1 MSPTQDSAADGNGRR
16 RAAQEL
22 RPGVRYDVAA
32 PAPRAVQLH
41 CRQTPGPVPN
51 PKVSYPRV
59 GSETIVSGSG
69 PTSGAAKG
77 GGSLADKVAKNLEA
91 KGLSGA
97 TGNPR

>member
-1 MSPTQDSAADGNGRR
+1 
-16 RAAQEL
+16 
-22 RPGVRYDVAA
+22 
-32 PAPRAVQLH
+32 
-41 CRQTPGPVPN
+41 
-51 PKVSYPRV
+51 
-59 GSETIVSGSG
+59 VSGSG